1 MKRIAA
7 LMIVAVLAAMS
18 MTACNTVRGVGQDVS
33 AAGDKVADKAQDC
46 KDMKC

>member
-7 LMIVAVLAAMS
+7 LMLVALFSVGL
-18 MTACNTVRGVGQDVS
+18 TACNTIRGVGQDVS
-33 AAGDKVADKAQDC
+33 AAGNKVSDKAQDC